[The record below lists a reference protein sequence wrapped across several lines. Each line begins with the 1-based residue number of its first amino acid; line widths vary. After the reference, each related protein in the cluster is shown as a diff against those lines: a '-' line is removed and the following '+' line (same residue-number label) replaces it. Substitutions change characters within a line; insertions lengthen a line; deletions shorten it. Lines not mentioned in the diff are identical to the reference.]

1 MWKGLANVMKEES
14 DQALARAVTPGRAL
28 PLTGAAT
35 TSDFGNYM
43 KTKKMDTKIP
53 PTSKNKILTT
63 TNDDTN
69 DNNYNDD
76 DEDIDEIY
84 NEEKRIEYSDA
95 TILMIQKSFLEYVDR
110 KSLTI
115 CEYLSVDE
123 IKSFLGDS

>member
-1 MWKGLANVMKEES
+1 
-14 DQALARAVTPGRAL
+14 
-28 PLTGAAT
+28 
-35 TSDFGNYM
+35 
-43 KTKKMDTKIP
+43 MDNKIP
-53 PTSKNKILTT
+53 PTSKNKILS
-63 TNDDTN
+63 TNDDSN
-69 DNNYNDD
+69 DHNNNEDD
-76 DEDIDEIY
+76 DDIDEIY